1 MSNIYTIKNI
11 TKNLY
16 VKQDF
21 DNSPIELV
29 PEDKCTVFYE
39 EGEAEAL
46 LEELN
51 DTKED
56 CYTLIEDTNSDDEE
70 NNMISE
76 ADVIKSFRRVYP
88 EKEIIMTVC
97 ERLENIGFV
106 RASFPDG
113 TFYFAVSE
121 NTVSPAYGSLNDVKK
136 VYIGD

>member
-1 MSNIYTIKNI
+1 MSNTYVIKNI
-11 TKNLY
+11 TKDLY

-29 PEDKCTVFYE
+29 PEGECTVFYE
-39 EGEAEAL
+39 EGEAEVL

-56 CYTLIEDTNSDDEE
+56 CYTLIEDTNSDNEDDD
-70 NNMISE
+70 MISK

-88 EKEIIMTVC
+88 EKEVITTVC

-106 RASFPDG
+106 QASFADG

>member
-1 MSNIYTIKNI
+1 M
-11 TKNLY
+11 
-16 VKQDF
+16 
-21 DNSPIELV
+21 
-29 PEDKCTVFYE
+29 
-39 EGEAEAL
+39 

-88 EKEIIMTVC
+88 EKEISITIC
-97 ERLENIGFV
+97 ERLDDIGFV
-106 RASFPDG
+106 QATFPDG

-121 NTVSPAYGSLNDVKK
+121 NTVSPAYGSLNDAKK
-136 VYIGD
+136 TYVED